1 MSNQEREP
9 YVLDF
14 PNGQRVEDILKKA
27 DANYSKAEI
36 DQQMASKATMS
47 DVERETQ
54 NLQNQINEIVRAKED
69 LCTSEKFADN
79 KDSDTMYPTC
89 KAVYD
94 NTANHISTG
103 YFINKPFNWVDNQG
117 GGAVQISA
125 IGHTDAENKG
135 YMNFFIFAS
144 GAPKTFTDGY
154 VICSDL
160 PFQTCKYADRVG
172 IWHPIALCGSSGIL
186 GTAYIVYNNDT
197 KELILRT
204 EGNIDNV
211 TRIQGEF
218 SIPAQFI

>member
-1 MSNQEREP
+1 MKRRESFGPGDLAIQNVSTSNLISGGASADYDTLKEI
-9 YVLDF
+9 
-14 PNGQRVEDILKKA
+14 EDKIKQL
-27 DANYSKAEI
+27 E
-36 DQQMASKATMS
+36 
-47 DVERETQ
+47 DVSQ
-54 NLQNQINEIVRAKED
+54 LKED
-69 LCTSEKFADN
+69 LCTSEQFADN
-79 KDSDTMYPTC
+79 KDSDTLYPTC

-117 GGAVQISA
+117 GGSVQISA

-135 YMNFFIFAS
+135 YMNFFVFAS

-160 PFQTCKYADRVG
+160 PLQTCKHANRVG

-211 TRIQGEF
+211 TQIQGEF